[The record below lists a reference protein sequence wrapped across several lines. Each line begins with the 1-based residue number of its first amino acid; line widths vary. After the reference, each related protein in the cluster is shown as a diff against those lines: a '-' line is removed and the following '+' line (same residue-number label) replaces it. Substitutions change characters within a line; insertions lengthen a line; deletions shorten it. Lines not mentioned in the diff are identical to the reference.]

1 MAKHVW
7 ILAGAAAACL
17 GGVAL
22 AQPADQGA
30 AQAVRSVLDATDRFA
45 TAYGAGAPARTV
57 VAGAAANP
65 AVSGANDLV
74 ALMDQFD
81 DDATYA
87 GTLQPFWLRGKAQIN
102 DLWSRYF
109 ARYPDRRMIF
119 RDRDAKVFGTASV
132 ETGFAEMYMGAT
144 PATSVPTFLRYSITR
159 TLRDGR
165 WVIVSMIVDRIPAD
179 QPPPGA
185 MPPWANAGPAP

>member
-1 MAKHVW
+1 MLKRVW
-7 ILAGAAAACL
+7 IVAGIAASCL
-17 GGVAL
+17 SGGAS
-22 AQPADQGA
+22 AQTADQAA

-45 TAYGAGAPARTV
+45 TSYGAGAPARAS
-57 VAGAAANP
+57 VAGAVANP
-65 AVSGANDLV
+65 ALTGSNDLG

-165 WVIVSMIVDRIPAD
+165 WIIVSMIVDRIPAD
-179 QPPPGA
+179 QPPPGT
-185 MPPWANAGPAP
+185 MPPWANGGPAP

>member
-1 MAKHVW
+1 MVKCNW
-7 ILAGAAAACL
+7 IFVGVAAAWL
-17 GGVAL
+17 SGGAL
-22 AQPADQGA
+22 AQTADPAA

-45 TAYGAGAPARTV
+45 TAYGAGAPARAP

-65 AVSGANDLV
+65 ALSGSNDLI
-74 ALMDQFD
+74 ALMGQFD

-144 PATSVPTFLRYSITR
+144 PASSVPTFLRYSITR
-159 TLRDGR
+159 MLRDER
-165 WVIVSMIVDRIPAD
+165 WIIVSMIVDRIPTD
-179 QPPPGA
+179 QPPPGT
-185 MPPWANAGPAP
+185 MPPWANAAPAP

>member
-7 ILAGAAAACL
+7 LLAGVAAACL
-17 GGVAL
+17 GGRAL

-30 AQAVRSVLDATDRFA
+30 AQAARSVLDATDRFA
-45 TAYGAGAPARTV
+45 TAYGAGVPARTA
-57 VAGAAANP
+57 VAGAVASP

-81 DDATYA
+81 EDATYA

-165 WVIVSMIVDRIPAD
+165 WIIVSMIVDRIPSD
-179 QPPPGA
+179 QPPPGT
-185 MPPWANAGPAP
+185 MPPWANAAPAP